1 MTMNGCGRIVGSAS
15 GVPAQEHEH
24 VVHVGVGRPHGLL
37 VELITTR
44 LVLAKINASFDAM
57 GRSS

>member
-1 MTMNGCGRIVGSAS
+1 M
-15 GVPAQEHEH
+15 PAQEHEH